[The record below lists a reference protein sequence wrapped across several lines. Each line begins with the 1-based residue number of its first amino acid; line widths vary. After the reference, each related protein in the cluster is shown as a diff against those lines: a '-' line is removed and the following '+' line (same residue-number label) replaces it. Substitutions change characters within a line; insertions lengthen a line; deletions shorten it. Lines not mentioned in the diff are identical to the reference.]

1 MKLKNIINTCMVA
14 AALLFAACSPDEYSL
29 DKPDLQ
35 PEDLVAGVAFSVTVD
50 ETNTVT
56 LKSLLPESYNC
67 FWTQPNGRS
76 QGNEVKIQL
85 PFAGTYE
92 VKFGV
97 DTRGGIVY
105 SEPYQFELTTNNMAL
120 LENPLYEYL
129 TGGVGK
135 SKTWVPVDKNYG
147 VGNCTGPMMYCNPAD
162 VVNDG
167 SGSTDIGINHMVPN
181 WDPGFQSWL
190 IPADNAFMDSYMTF
204 SLSDVSGCTIIEY
217 RGESGVKGSSTG
229 TTLNGKFNLNVSD
242 KNHPKLSFTDTYLLH
257 HVGADDM
264 CENYT
269 TDLFI
274 TELTPYF
281 LQVATMRTNSEGS
294 WWIIWNFIAKDVQDG
309 KVTIPTDDPGY
320 VNPAKP
326 VLPEIDD
333 LTTKIFTTDINGVSY
348 QGEAMT
354 FLASDEAAYDWM
366 WWNGGTS
373 AWESVVNGNYGSAW
387 APKWGDDIADMELT
401 FAKKKDGTY
410 TYTVGGQSGSLEI
423 KDGKLVFDKVV
434 TLFTVNGDERNVA
447 LTGKEWQVLKCDP
460 GSELVIGVPDA
471 TDGDGNVNTYLV
483 ANLTYK
489 AVGGGQTGP
498 VAVPFDASK
507 ANNYIQED
515 KYFRCQIYNPWGD
528 GNNAIDPA
536 NVKLKKNQKL
546 NVTVKLSGFTFEKAA
561 KMALCCNRGEEQGWE
576 PDCFNYSRAI
586 TVNGDG
592 SYTVS
597 WTNDTGS
604 TVKWDDGQSALTVT
618 MQYTGYCSVAP
629 GADEEHPYAGACT
642 IESITI
648 E

>member
-1 MKLKNIINTCMVA
+1 
-14 AALLFAACSPDEYSL
+14 
-29 DKPDLQ
+29 
-35 PEDLVAGVAFSVTVD
+35 
-50 ETNTVT
+50 
-56 LKSLLPESYNC
+56 
-67 FWTQPNGRS
+67 
-76 QGNEVKIQL
+76 
-85 PFAGTYE
+85 
-92 VKFGV
+92 
-97 DTRGGIVY
+97 
-105 SEPYQFELTTNNMAL
+105 
-120 LENPLYEYL
+120 
-129 TGGVGK
+129 
-135 SKTWVPVDKNYG
+135 
-147 VGNCTGPMMYCNPAD
+147 
-162 VVNDG
+162 
-167 SGSTDIGINHMVPN
+167 
-181 WDPGFQSWL
+181 
-190 IPADNAFMDSYMTF
+190 
-204 SLSDVSGCTIIEY
+204 
-217 RGESGVKGSSTG
+217 
-229 TTLNGKFNLNVSD
+229 
-242 KNHPKLSFTDTYLLH
+242 
-257 HVGADDM
+257 M

-269 TDLFI
+269 TDLYI

-333 LTTKIFTTDINGVSY
+333 LATKIFTTDINGVSY

-489 AVGGGQTGP
+489 AVGGGQAGP

-515 KYFRCQIYNPWGD
+515 KYFRCEIYNPWGS

-576 PDCFNYSRAI
+576 PDCFGYSRAI

-604 TVKWDDGQSALTVT
+604 TVKWDDATSALTIT

>member
-105 SEPYQFELTTNNMAL
+105 SEPYQFELTTNNMSL

-147 VGNCTGPMMYCNPAD
+147 VGNCSGPMMYCNPDD

-167 SGSTDIGINHMVPN
+167 SGSTDIAINHMVPN

-204 SLSDVSGCTIIEY
+204 SLSDVSGCTITEY

-294 WWIIWNFIAKDVQDG
+294 WWIIWNFIAKDVQEG

-373 AWESVVNGNYGSAW
+373 AWESVVNGNYGSTW

-604 TVKWDDGQSALTVT
+604 TVKWDDAQSALTVT

>member
-105 SEPYQFELTTNNMAL
+105 SEPYQFELTTNNMSL

-135 SKTWVPVDKNYG
+135 SKTWVPVDQNYG

-162 VVNDG
+162 VLNDG
-167 SGSTDIGINHMVPN
+167 SGSTDIAINHMVPN

-190 IPADNAFMDSYMTF
+190 IPADNPYMDSYMTF
-204 SLSDVSGCTIIEY
+204 SLDDVNGCSITEY
-217 RGESGVKGSSTG
+217 RGESGVRFSSTG

-257 HVGADDM
+257 HAGADEM

-269 TDLFI
+269 TDLYI

-309 KVTIPTDDPGY
+309 IVTIPTDDPGY

-333 LTTKIFTTDINGVSY
+333 LVTKIFTTDINGVSY

-410 TYTVGGQSGSLEI
+410 TYTVGEQSGSLEI

-434 TLFTVNGDERNVA
+434 TLFTVKGDERTVE

-498 VAVPFDASK
+498 VTVPFDASK

-515 KYFRCQIYNPWGD
+515 KYFRCELYNPWGK

-561 KMALCCNRGEEQGWE
+561 KMVLCCNRGEEQGWE

-604 TVKWDDGQSALTVT
+604 TVKWDDATSALTVT
-618 MQYTGYCSVAP
+618 MQYTGYCSVEK

>member
-105 SEPYQFELTTNNMAL
+105 SEPYQFELTTNNMSL

-204 SLSDVSGCTIIEY
+204 SLSDVSGCTITEY

-373 AWESVVNGNYGSAW
+373 AWESVVNGNYGSTW

>member
-105 SEPYQFELTTNNMAL
+105 SEPYQFELTTNNMSL

-147 VGNCTGPMMYCNPAD
+147 VGNCSGPMMYCNPDD

-204 SLSDVSGCTIIEY
+204 SLSDVSGCTITEY

-373 AWESVVNGNYGSAW
+373 AWESVVNGNYGSTW

-604 TVKWDDGQSALTVT
+604 TVKWDDAQSALTVT

>member
-105 SEPYQFELTTNNMAL
+105 SEPYQFELTTNNMSL

-147 VGNCTGPMMYCNPAD
+147 VGNCSGPMMYCNPDD

-167 SGSTDIGINHMVPN
+167 SGSTDIAINHMVPN

-204 SLSDVSGCTIIEY
+204 SLSDVSGCTITEY

-410 TYTVGGQSGSLEI
+410 TYTVGEQSGSLEI

-604 TVKWDDGQSALTVT
+604 TVKWDDAQSALTVT

>member
-147 VGNCTGPMMYCNPAD
+147 VGNCTGPMMYCNPDD

-204 SLSDVSGCTIIEY
+204 SLSDVSGCTITEY

-373 AWESVVNGNYGSAW
+373 AWESVVNGNYGSTW

-604 TVKWDDGQSALTVT
+604 TVKWDDAQSALTVT

>member
-147 VGNCTGPMMYCNPAD
+147 VGNCTGPMMYCNPDD

-204 SLSDVSGCTIIEY
+204 SLSDVSGCTITEY

-604 TVKWDDGQSALTVT
+604 TVKWDDAQSALTVT

>member
-147 VGNCTGPMMYCNPAD
+147 VGNCTGPMMYCNPDD

-204 SLSDVSGCTIIEY
+204 SLSDVSGCTITEY

-373 AWESVVNGNYGSAW
+373 AWESVVNGNYGSTW

-604 TVKWDDGQSALTVT
+604 TVKWDDAQSALTVT
-618 MQYTGYCSVAP
+618 MQYTGYCSVAS

>member
-14 AALLFAACSPDEYSL
+14 AALLFAACSPDDYSL

-105 SEPYQFELTTNNMAL
+105 SEPYQFELTTNNMSL
-120 LENPLYEYL
+120 LANPLYEYL

-147 VGNCTGPMMYCNPAD
+147 VGNCTGPMMYCNPDD
-162 VVNDG
+162 VLYDG

-204 SLSDVSGCTIIEY
+204 SLSDVNGCTITEY

-257 HVGADDM
+257 HVAADDM

-269 TDLFI
+269 TDLYI

-373 AWESVVNGNYGSAW
+373 AWESVVNGNYGSTW

-515 KYFRCQIYNPWGD
+515 KYFRCELYNPWGK

-561 KMALCCNRGEEQGWE
+561 KMVLCCNRGAEQGWE
-576 PDCFNYSRAI
+576 PDCFDYSRAI

-604 TVKWDDGQSALTVT
+604 TVKWDDAQSALTVT

>member
-56 LKSLLPESYNC
+56 LKSLLPENYNC

-105 SEPYQFELTTNNMAL
+105 SEPYQFELTTNNMSL

-135 SKTWVPVDKNYG
+135 SKTWVPVDQNYG
-147 VGNCTGPMMYCNPAD
+147 VGNCTGPMMYCNPDD
-162 VVNDG
+162 VLNDG
-167 SGSTDIGINHMVPN
+167 SGSTDIAINHMVPN

-190 IPADNAFMDSYMTF
+190 IPADNAYMDSYMTF
-204 SLSDVSGCTIIEY
+204 SLDDVNGCSITEY
-217 RGESGVKGSSTG
+217 RGESGVRFSSTG

-257 HVGADDM
+257 HIGADEM

-269 TDLFI
+269 TDLYI

-309 KVTIPTDDPGY
+309 IVTIPTDDPGY

-333 LTTKIFTTDINGVSY
+333 LATKIFTTDINGVSY

-410 TYTVGGQSGSLEI
+410 TYSVGEQSGSLEI
-423 KDGKLVFDKVV
+423 KDGKLVFDKAV
-434 TLFTVNGDERNVA
+434 TLFTVNGDERTVE

-460 GSELVIGVPDA
+460 GSEFVIGVPDA

-498 VAVPFDASK
+498 VTVPFDASK

-515 KYFRCQIYNPWGD
+515 KYFRCELYNPWGS

-536 NVKLKKNQKL
+536 NVKLKKNQKI
-546 NVTVKLSGFTFEKAA
+546 NVTVKLSGFTFEKEA
-561 KMALCCNRGEEQGWE
+561 KMVLCCNRGEEQGWE

-604 TVKWDDGQSALTVT
+604 TVKWDDATSALTIT

>member
-105 SEPYQFELTTNNMAL
+105 SEPYQFELTTNNMSL

-147 VGNCTGPMMYCNPAD
+147 VGNCSGPMMYCNPDD

-167 SGSTDIGINHMVPN
+167 SGSTDIAINHMVPN

-204 SLSDVSGCTIIEY
+204 SLSDVSGCTITEY

-269 TDLFI
+269 TDLYI

-373 AWESVVNGNYGSAW
+373 AWESVVNGNYGSTW

-604 TVKWDDGQSALTVT
+604 TVKWDDAQSALTVT

>member
-105 SEPYQFELTTNNMAL
+105 SEPYQFELTTNNMSL

-147 VGNCTGPMMYCNPAD
+147 VGNCSGPMMYCNPDD

-167 SGSTDIGINHMVPN
+167 SGSTDIAINHMVPN

-204 SLSDVSGCTIIEY
+204 SLSDVSGCTITEY

-373 AWESVVNGNYGSAW
+373 AWESVVNGNYGSTW

-410 TYTVGGQSGSLEI
+410 TYTVGEQSGSLEI

-604 TVKWDDGQSALTVT
+604 TVKWDDAQSALTVT